1 MCRRTSWRYKSWDK
15 GGEWAFEKVHIL
27 LYEVWEA
34 KYMWPNLAGHL
45 RICQRVD
52 VEMGCNM
59 RCETS
64 NVDNLC
70 VYSVLLEIQR
80 QMDINKV
87 RTLAVNNSR
96 WIALK
101 YRVCFLSHDAKWML
115 KEAHFFNSEFWCCLC
130 RILVINGH
138 DWISDWL
145 VLYFFVIIAKF
156 GFFYFLICFDRIDPI
171 DISSQIGQYPIW

>member
-1 MCRRTSWRYKSWDK
+1 MLKWGVIWDVKHQIMTIYVCIVFFWRYRVGIAK
-15 GGEWAFEKVHIL
+15 AFNK
-27 LYEVWEA
+27 
-34 KYMWPNLAGHL
+34 
-45 RICQRVD
+45 Q
-52 VEMGCNM
+52 
-59 RCETS
+59 T
-64 NVDNLC
+64 
-70 VYSVLLEIQR
+70 IQR

-156 GFFYFLICFDRIDPI
+156 GFFNFLICFDRIDPI
-171 DISSQIGQYPIW
+171 DISSQTGQYPIW